1 MLKAILRGLV
11 GVITLPLVI
20 GIYWVVSVG
29 FIVLG
34 AEPTG
39 NFIEAVWGISIAWV
53 IALVIYPIITKL
65 LDKVVA

>member
-20 GIYWVVSVG
+20 GIYWAVSVG
-29 FIVLG
+29 LIALG

-39 NFIEAVWGISIAWV
+39 NFTDAVWAIGIAWV
-53 IALVIYPIITKL
+53 VALIIYPIITKL